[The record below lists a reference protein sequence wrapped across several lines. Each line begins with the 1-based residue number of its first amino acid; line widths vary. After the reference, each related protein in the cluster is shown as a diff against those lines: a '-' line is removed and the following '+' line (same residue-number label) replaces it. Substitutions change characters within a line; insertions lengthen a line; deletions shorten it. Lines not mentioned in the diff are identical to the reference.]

1 VHAHV
6 QADQSATLSIVVRVS
21 FNSAR
26 NPNHGLISS
35 ITSHPALNLAATSL
49 VEGHACSA
57 TCGLGSQL
65 NDPSL
70 HILSIRQIRLLCGAH
85 SLIIQ
90 GGNDFGYDLF
100 PVSKALLGMIAL
112 FLHNSVAS

>member
-1 VHAHV
+1 M
-6 QADQSATLSIVVRVS
+6 L
-21 FNSAR
+21 
-26 NPNHGLISS
+26 
-35 ITSHPALNLAATSL
+35 
-49 VEGHACSA
+49 
-57 TCGLGSQL
+57 LGSQL